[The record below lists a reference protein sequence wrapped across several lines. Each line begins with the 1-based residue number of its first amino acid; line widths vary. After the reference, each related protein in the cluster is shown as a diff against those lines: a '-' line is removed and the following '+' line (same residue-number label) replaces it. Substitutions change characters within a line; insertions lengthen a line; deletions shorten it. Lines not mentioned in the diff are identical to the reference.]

1 MMMMM
6 VMMMMVMM
14 MMVMVI
20 PKLIHDFL
28 LSMMVLASATMA
40 FFIRDCLL
48 LVSIDM
54 LQHASIRTFEDNLVM
69 MMTVMMMVMLM
80 VIMTIPDTITH
91 VRYSRVRLIGIS
103 SS

>member
-1 MMMMM
+1 
-6 VMMMMVMM
+6 MVMM
-14 MMVMVI
+14 MMVMVIMMMMMI

-28 LSMMVLASATMA
+28 LSRMVLASAMMA

-69 MMTVMMMVMLM
+69 MMIMMMMM
-80 VIMTIPDTITH
+80 MT
-91 VRYSRVRLIGIS
+91 R
-103 SS
+103 